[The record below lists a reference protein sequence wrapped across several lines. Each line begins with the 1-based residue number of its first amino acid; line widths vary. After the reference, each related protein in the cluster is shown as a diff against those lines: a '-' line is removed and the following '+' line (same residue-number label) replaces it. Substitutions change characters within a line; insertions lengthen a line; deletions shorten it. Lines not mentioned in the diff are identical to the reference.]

1 MGQLYVFGHKNPD
14 SDAICA
20 SIAYA
25 ALKSAQGTAAVPARL
40 GELNNETKFVL
51 QYFNVPEP
59 RLLTTIKTQVLD
71 LEMDEAV
78 CVTPE
83 TSIRKAWGLMR
94 ANARKTLAVT
104 DENKK
109 LIGVTTLSDITRNFL
124 EAGERDLL
132 SQSKTPLKNIMET
145 LCATAVYGK
154 PEEGVVLGR
163 VVIAAQHPSRLKD
176 YIRPGDIVI
185 ANIAE
190 SVREA
195 ALCGARLAVG
205 TCGYSPSEGDAEFAG
220 EHGCDIISTACDTYE
235 AAMLVRQS
243 IPVSHVMSTK
253 SLVTVGLEEFKDDV
267 AERMLKTRYRS
278 YPVVDGE
285 NRVVGMISR
294 YHLLSRGCKRAI
306 LVDHN
311 EKSQTAS
318 GIEDAELLEIID
330 HHRLG
335 DIQTNN
341 PILVKNE
348 PVGSTSTIIA
358 SLYEAQGVKIE
369 PHIAG
374 ILLSAIL
381 SDTLNFRSPTCTPID
396 VETAQKLAKIADV
409 QPNDLAVKLMNAG
422 SKLRGKTPDEIV
434 GGDLKEYLVGKYK
447 VGVAQVYSIDSE
459 SLSDMQPKIEERMRF
474 FCNKDGLS
482 LLVLLVTDLIRGGS
496 HVLLAGD
503 RKDIFYRAYGLEP
516 QEGELFLKDVLS
528 RKKQVLPLIMQVA
541 EEL

>member
-14 SDAICA
+14 SDAVCA

-25 ALKSAQGTAAVPARL
+25 ALKNTQGTAAVPARL
-40 GELNNETKFVL
+40 GELNNETKFIL

-59 RLLTTIKTQVLD
+59 RLLSTIKTQVLD

-104 DENKK
+104 DANKK
-109 LIGVTTLSDITRNFL
+109 LIGVTTLSDITKNFL
-124 EAGERDLL
+124 EVGERDVLI
-132 SQSKTPLKNIMET
+132 QSKTPLKNIVET
-145 LCATAVYGK
+145 LCATAVSGK
-154 PEEGVVLGR
+154 PEEGVALGR
-163 VVIAAQHPSRLKD
+163 VMIAAQLPSRMKD

-185 ANIAE
+185 ANSAE
-190 SVREA
+190 NVRQA

-205 TCGYSPSEGDAEFAG
+205 TCGYIPSEADAQFAS
-220 EHGCDIISTACDTYE
+220 EHGCDIISTTCDTYE
-235 AAMLVRQS
+235 TAMLVHQS

-253 SLVTVGLEEFKDDV
+253 NLVTAGLEEFKDDV

-285 NRVVGMISR
+285 NRVAGMISR
-294 YHLLSRGCKRAI
+294 YHLLSRSCKRAI

-311 EKSQTAS
+311 EKSQTAV
-318 GIEDAELLEIID
+318 GIEDAEILEIID

-335 DIQTNN
+335 DIETKN

-381 SDTLNFRSPTCTPID
+381 SDTLNFRSPTCTPVD
-396 VETAQKLAKIADV
+396 VEMAQKLAKIADV
-409 QPNDLAVKLMNAG
+409 QPQDLAIKLMNAG

-434 GGDLKEYLVGKYK
+434 SGDLKEYLVGKYK

-459 SLSDMQPKIEERMRF
+459 SLSDMQPKIEDRMRF
-474 FCNKDGLS
+474 FCLRGGFS
-482 LLVLLVTDLIRGGS
+482 LLVLLVTDLNRGGS

-516 QEGELFLKDVLS
+516 REGELFLKDVLS